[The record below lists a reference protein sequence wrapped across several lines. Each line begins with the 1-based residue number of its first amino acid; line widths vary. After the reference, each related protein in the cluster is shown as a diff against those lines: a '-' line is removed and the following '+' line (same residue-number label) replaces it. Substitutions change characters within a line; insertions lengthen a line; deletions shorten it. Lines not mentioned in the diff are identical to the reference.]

1 MRTFL
6 LTYNPERWQ
15 MLDGE
20 WLDDV
25 EAARA
30 GASVVGRW
38 STGSRTDLDIGDRVY
53 LLRQGPE
60 PRGVIASGWT
70 TSEGYADVHWN
81 DPERTANY
89 VDVGWDALVPMDE
102 PLATSLLLTDVVQ
115 VDWNHLQASGVE
127 VPGAATARLDEL
139 WRRHLGDVSAPGARK
154 TRRAGSSQGRMTDAA
169 ARTAI
174 ENYAQEMLTAH
185 YEADHWK
192 VTDTHIGNP
201 YDAEA
206 RKGDKT
212 LYLEAKGTQGAG
224 DAVLVTAGEV
234 SFADGHPGQCFMG
247 IVSGIRLDATG
258 AVVPGSGNLRV
269 VPWAP
274 LEDELEAVTLRWR
287 PEQEREV

>member
-15 MLDGE
+15 MADGE

-30 GASVVGRW
+30 GASVFGRW

-60 PRGVIASGWT
+60 PRGIVASGWT
-70 TSEGYADVHWN
+70 TSEGYADVHWD
-81 DPERTANY
+81 DPGRTANY

-102 PLATSLLLTDVVQ
+102 PLATSLLLTDVAQ
-115 VDWNHLQASGVE
+115 VDWNHLLSSGVE
-127 VPGAATARLDEL
+127 VEVAATARLNEL
-139 WRRHLGDVSAPGARK
+139 WRAHLGAVTAPGAKK
-154 TRRAGSSQGRMTDAA
+154 TRRARSQGRMTDGA
-169 ARTAI
+169 ARAAI
-174 ENYAQEMLTAH
+174 EMHAQEMLTAH
-185 YEADHWK
+185 YEADHWE

-234 SFADGHPGQCFMG
+234 SFAVGHPGQCFMG
-247 IVSGIRLDATG
+247 IVSGIRLDAAG
-258 AVVPGSGNLRV
+258 AVVPGSGELRV
-269 VPWAP
+269 LPWAP
-274 LEDELEAVTLRWR
+274 LDDELEAVTLRWR